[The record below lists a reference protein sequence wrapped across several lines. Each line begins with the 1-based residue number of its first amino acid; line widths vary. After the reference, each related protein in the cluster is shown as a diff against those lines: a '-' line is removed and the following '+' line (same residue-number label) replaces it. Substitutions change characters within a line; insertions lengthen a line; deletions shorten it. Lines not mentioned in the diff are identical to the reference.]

1 MSPAA
6 GRIVEAA
13 RTIAAA
19 RGLDALSVQAVATA
33 AGVHKSAI
41 GYHFGNKQGLVLALI
56 ESLGHE
62 ESNKARRAVGRVADP
77 SERFHAYLSLYRELV
92 MTSDH
97 WRLAIALGPAPH
109 YDEKTKVLGR
119 SVALDW
125 GVTPAAGGRQGAR
138 ADVRPAGRHHRPRAP
153 VRGQGLRDG
162 SGGVL
167 CAARG
172 SARASIPPGDERRR
186 LDHLLSPPRGG
197 VPGRSQR
204 TVTTVRAGLASWL
217 PPRSVARYVTV
228 KTLRAL
234 GVHEMGNDS
243 PVGRHPG

>member
-119 SVALDW
+119 SVALDL
-125 GVTPAAGGRQGAR
+125 GALHLRPEDAKARVLMSVLQAAIT
-138 ADVRPAGRHHRPRAP
+138 
-153 VRGQGLRDG
+153 GLA
-162 SGGVL
+162 L
-167 CAARG
+167 QYEARG
-172 SARASIPPGDERRR
+172 SEMDLEACFARLEEA
-186 LDHLLSPPRGG
+186 
-197 VPGRSQR
+197 
-204 TVTTVRAGLASWL
+204 LA
-217 PPRSVARYVTV
+217 PAF
-228 KTLRAL
+228 LRAMKDA
-234 GVHEMGNDS
+234 G
-243 PVGRHPG
+243 